1 MTEQNEPKDVS
12 FIKKYNVISKLI
24 CVALAFLLWIY
35 VAQTDSAETQSTFS
49 GVTVYL
55 DNTSVIESE
64 NSLYVYSGY
73 GSLVDVTVV
82 GKKSVVRDY
91 TADDIRVSADLSGIK
106 SAGEHSVR
114 LRVSLPNGLVLDSL
128 SAEEITVRVD
138 EKATKN
144 IDVTA
149 RLVSGTVAENYQ
161 LGELSPKYPT
171 VTVTGPRSTVNDIS
185 GALIRLDL
193 GAVTSSMNATGAI
206 ELISASGSS
215 IDMRYLTMSRTE
227 MEVHV
232 PLYTTKTLPLDVGTK
247 YGYLNKDNSKITVSP
262 ESVTVKGDPNVLAGI
277 ESLTVDVIDEKSLVS
292 GDSIRMVNVIPPDGV
307 EIEDKTA
314 SAVVRVE
321 HIGTVTKNFTVSN
334 FTVKGASGLKYEIR
348 TESITVTLRGTLSE
362 LGKITERDISAVI
375 DLTEYADSQVN
386 GSITE
391 AVEISVSSDTVYELG
406 EYAVQVQIG

>member
-1 MTEQNEPKDVS
+1 MTEQNEVKGVS

-35 VAQTDSAETQSTFS
+35 VAQTDSSETQSTFS

-73 GSLVDVTVV
+73 GSLVDVTVT
-82 GKKSVVRDY
+82 GKKSVIRDC

-114 LRVSLPNGLVLDSL
+114 LRVSLPNGLVLSSL
-128 SAEEITVRVD
+128 SADEITVRVD

-171 VTVTGPRSTVNDIS
+171 VTVTGPRSAVDDIS

-193 GAVTSSMNATGAI
+193 GAVTSSVNATGAI
-206 ELISASGSS
+206 ELVSASGNS

-232 PLYTTKTLPLDVGTK
+232 PLYTTKSLTLNAGTK

-262 ESVTVKGDPNVLAGI
+262 ESVTVKGDPNVLAAI
-277 ESLTVDVIDEKSLVS
+277 ESLTVDVIDEKTLVS

-307 EIEDKTA
+307 EIEDKTTT
-314 SAVVRVE
+314 AVVRVE
-321 HIGTVTKNFTVSN
+321 HIGTVTKNFTVNS
-334 FTVKGASGLKYEIR
+334 FTVKGASDLKYEIK
-348 TESITVTLRGTLSE
+348 TESVTVTLRGTLSE

-375 DLTEYADSQVN
+375 DLTEYADSQVS

-391 AVEISVSSDTVYELG
+391 AVEISVASDTVYELG